1 MVEDT
6 ISAIRRL
13 RQMRRDLAWFQSKPR
28 TPRIESQ
35 QKLLEQVIEVTKR
48 VNELLAT
55 KKR

>member
-35 QKLLEQVIEVTKR
+35 QKVLEQVIEVTKR

>member
-13 RQMRRDLAWFQSKPR
+13 RNMRKDLAWFQSKPR
-28 TPRIESQ
+28 TERITYQ
-35 QKLLEQVIEVTKR
+35 QKVLEQCIEITKH
-48 VNELLAT
+48 VNALLTT